1 MLLELVKKALRTK
14 TNASDEELQ
23 NLIEAAL
30 IDLSFGGADNSV
42 LAEGQNALV
51 NQAVILYCKAHFG
64 LIDPNDYDRVKKAYD
79 EIKAQIGMATGFT
92 VWPTE
97 A

>member
-1 MLLELVKKALRTK
+1 MLLELVKQALRTK

-23 NLIEAAL
+23 NLIDAAL
-30 IDLSFGGADNSV
+30 IDLQFGGAIPEVMENPD
-42 LAEGQNALV
+42 ALIR
-51 NQAVILYCKAHFG
+51 NGVILYCKAHFG

-79 EIKAQIGMATGFT
+79 EIKAQIGMATGYT
-92 VWPTE
+92 NWG